1 MMCHFVL
8 EANQYEALK
17 KKPAIFLKQ
26 SKFCGLDFSNKEELS
41 CENRSR

>member
-1 MMCHFVL
+1 MLSHFVL
-8 EANQYEALK
+8 EENQYDESK